1 MKSFLLIGLGKFGQ
15 LLGNEL
21 MEMGDEVMAVD
32 KNENIINELAPKFTS
47 AVCANC
53 MNIDALKGF
62 DIPKFDACIVS
73 IGDDFQSS
81 LEITDNLKS
90 LKAKKVIAKASTDI
104 QRKFLFRAGAD
115 NVVYPNRDAALSI
128 SKSLNGSKDYDTFTY
143 SEIDDKYSVTEV
155 EVPKSWIGRTIINI
169 NPRGQGR
176 LNILLVRQ
184 GKNTVA
190 APGADFTFEAG
201 QSMVVFGET
210 DRIYSLIN
218 KKK

>member
-21 MEMGDEVMAVD
+21 MEMGDEVMVVD
-32 KNENIINELAPKFTS
+32 KNENIINELAPNFTN

-53 MNIDALKGF
+53 MNMEVLRGF

-81 LEITDNLKS
+81 LEITDHLKE
-90 LKAKKVIAKASTDI
+90 LKAKKVIAKASTEI
-104 QRKFLFRAGAD
+104 QKKFLNRTGAD
-115 NVVYPNRDAALSI
+115 VIVYPNRDAALALATN
-128 SKSLNGSKDYDTFTY
+128 LNGTRDYEAFKYT
-143 SEIDDKYSVTEV
+143 EIDDKFSVTEV
-155 EVPKSWIGRTIINI
+155 PVPPSWKGKSIVKI

-190 APGADFTFEAG
+190 APNGDFVFEEG
-201 QSMVVFGET
+201 QTMVVFGET
-210 DRIYSLIN
+210 DRIYNLIN
-218 KKK
+218 TNK